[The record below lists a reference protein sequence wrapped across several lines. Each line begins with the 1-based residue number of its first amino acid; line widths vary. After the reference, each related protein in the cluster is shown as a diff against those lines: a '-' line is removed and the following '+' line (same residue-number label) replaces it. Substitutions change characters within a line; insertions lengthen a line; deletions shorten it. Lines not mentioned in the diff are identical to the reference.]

1 MMNLCAILV
10 VASLVLHASHLKNA
24 CMCQKL
30 NFRPSFVNSES
41 LSCRVVALRG
51 VASLDMAQ
59 VMYGWSQICEV
70 LKRWKLL
77 YRVEATRECYEYVEN
92 MRKNG
97 FDDLDQI
104 LNMNNEGL
112 KTFTTEVGM
121 KKEQAS
127 KFIENVRQRYGLRQ
141 VCVVL
146 QRGSFVMF
154 V

>member
-1 MMNLCAILV
+1 MINLCAILV
-10 VASLVLHASHLKNA
+10 VVSLVLHASHQKNA
-24 CMCQKL
+24 CMYQKL

-59 VMYGWSQICEV
+59 VMRGWSEIRE
-70 LKRWKLL
+70 LLNRWNLL
-77 YRVEATRECYEYVEN
+77 YRVDTRECYDYVEV
-92 MRKNG
+92 MRKKG

-104 LNMNNEGL
+104 VNMNNEDL
-112 KTFTTEVGM
+112 KALTVEVGM
-121 KKEQAS
+121 EKEQAS
-127 KFIENVRQRYGLRQ
+127 KFIDNVRQRYGIKQ

-146 QRGSFVMF
+146 QRGSFFMF